1 MIYFNC
7 DSNTIQ
13 QNTQFVYL
21 QSHKGDSHTKGFYIR
36 EHNFRECIM
45 FYSIRRLIKAHFINK
60 DNVYIAN
67 KEIIE

>member
-21 QSHKGDSHTKGFYIR
+21 QSHKGDAHTKGYYLNK
-36 EHNFRECIM
+36 HNFKKSLI
-45 FYSIRRLIKAHFINK
+45 FYSVRRLIKADFINK
-60 DNVYIAN
+60 DNVYYTPIV
-67 KEIIE
+67 KE